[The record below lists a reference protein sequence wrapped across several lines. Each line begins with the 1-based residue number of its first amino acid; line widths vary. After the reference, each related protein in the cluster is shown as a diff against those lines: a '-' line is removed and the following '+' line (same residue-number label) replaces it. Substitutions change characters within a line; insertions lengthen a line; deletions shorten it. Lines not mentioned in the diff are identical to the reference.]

1 VFIRQP
7 TAVLPDHHPVPQ
19 PTQMPDAPQPEAET
33 PYAQL
38 LAEMRE
44 TAVLQSVNATLGWD
58 QEVMMPPAAAGL
70 RGEQAALLSSLEH
83 DRRTSPRIGE
93 LIAACEAD
101 AALMADPVEAAN
113 VRGFRRD
120 YDIAT
125 RLPTELVREVAE
137 VTTLAMHRWR
147 EAREADDFGAFAP
160 WLERV
165 VKLNRDTADALGV
178 PEGGE
183 LYDAR
188 LDHFEPGMRAAEL
201 DRVFAELRAGLVP
214 LIRELRENGTPP
226 DTSWMQI
233 PMAVD
238 AQEAFSRGVVERMG
252 FDFAAGRMDIS
263 THPFCQGAGPGDT
276 RMTTRYDEAQL
287 LSALHGAMH
296 ETGHGLYEQG
306 LPKGERFGE
315 PLAQA
320 ASMGIHES
328 QSRMW
333 ENFVG
338 RGRPFWEW
346 ALPELQRRASDP
358 AVARL
363 DVDTVFRG
371 LNEVKP
377 NLIRMDS
384 DEATYNLHIMLRY
397 DLERA
402 MLRGDLSVADLPGAW
417 NERIRSDLGL
427 EVPTNREGVLQDI
440 HWSMGAIGYFPTY
453 TLGNLYAAQLWDA
466 LRAELPDL
474 DDQLRRGEFGGL
486 LGWLRTSVHAH
497 GRRYTAPEL
506 CERTTGRPL
515 SHEPLLR
522 YLEGKLRPVYG
533 LG

>member
-1 VFIRQP
+1 
-7 TAVLPDHHPVPQ
+7 
-19 PTQMPDAPQPEAET
+19 MPDAAHPDAHS

-38 LAEMRE
+38 VAELRE
-44 TAVLQSVNATLGWD
+44 VAMLNSINATLGWD

-70 RGEQAALLSSLEH
+70 RGEQAALISTLMH
-83 DRRTSPRIGE
+83 DRRTAPRVGE
-93 LIAACEAD
+93 LIAACELD
-101 AALMADPVEAAN
+101 AEVQADPVAEAN
-113 VRGFRRD
+113 LRRMRRD
-120 YDIAT
+120 YDRAT
-125 RLPTELVREVAE
+125 RLPTELVREMAE
-137 VTTLAMHRWR
+137 VSTLAMHHWKD
-147 EAREADDFGAFAP
+147 ARETADFAAFAP
-160 WLERV
+160 WLEQL

-178 PEGGE
+178 PPGGE
-183 LYDAR
+183 VYDA
-188 LDHFEPGMRAAEL
+188 LLENFEPGMRAAEL
-201 DRVFAELRAGLVP
+201 DRVFGDLRSGLVP
-214 LIRELRENGTPP
+214 LIRELRENGTAP
-226 DTSWMQI
+226 DTEWMRI
-233 PMAVD
+233 PLAEK
-238 AQEAFSRGVVERMG
+238 AQVAYNRGVVERMG
-252 FDFAAGRMDIS
+252 FDFSAGRLDVS
-263 THPFCQGAGPGDT
+263 THPFCEGAGPGDT
-276 RMTTRYDEAQL
+276 RLTTRYEESQL
-287 LSALHGAMH
+287 LSALHSTMH

-306 LPKGERFGE
+306 LPKAGHFGQPVAE
-315 PLAQA
+315 A

-346 ALPELQRRASDP
+346 ALPELQRQVNDP

-371 LNEVKP
+371 LNEVQP
-377 NLIRMDS
+377 NLIRIES
-384 DEATYNLHIMLRY
+384 DEATYNLHIMLRF

-402 MLRGDLSVADLPGAW
+402 MLSGDLSVADLPGAW

-427 EVPTNREGVLQDI
+427 EVPSAREGVLQDI

-466 LRAELPDL
+466 LHADLPDL

-486 LGWLRTSVHAH
+486 LGWLRSHVHVH

-506 CERTTGRPL
+506 CQRATGRPL
-515 SHEPLLR
+515 THEPLLR